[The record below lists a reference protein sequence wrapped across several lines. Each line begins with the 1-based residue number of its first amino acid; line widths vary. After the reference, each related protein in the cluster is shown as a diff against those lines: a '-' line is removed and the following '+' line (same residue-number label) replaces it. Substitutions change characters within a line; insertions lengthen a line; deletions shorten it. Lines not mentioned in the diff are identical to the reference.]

1 MALII
6 PNTQTSAAIA
16 MSTYDSSAT
25 QILTIMCWFKFNAA
39 GSGSYMDLV
48 AVENNTYMQIIT
60 DTLQIDYGTFDNDH
74 LATVL
79 TPGRWYHSA
88 MIVVPTSTTSRQ
100 IIGYLN
106 GQLQV
111 DLTDT
116 DTYSAS
122 TLVSVGNSENI
133 PAGSHY
139 VNPLN
144 GSIED
149 VRIWTRQLTLR
160 EIQDEIRSIVPV
172 HKQALAIWA
181 PFNDNITEDKSGHGH
196 IFTAGSS
203 VTLGAGRPN
212 RTWLGRG
219 TNFIK

>member
-1 MALII
+1 MAIII
-6 PNTQTSAAIA
+6 PNTQTNAAIA
-16 MSTYDSSAT
+16 MTNYNSSAT
-25 QILTIMCWFKFNAA
+25 QIFTIMCWFKITAA
-39 GSGSYMDLV
+39 GSGSYMDLISI
-48 AVENNTYMQIIT
+48 ENNTYMQIIT
-60 DTLQIDYGTFDNDH
+60 NTLQIDYGTFNNDH

-79 TPGRWYHSA
+79 TAGRWYHCA

-106 GQLQV
+106 GQLQIN
-111 DLTDT
+111 LTDT

-122 TLVSVGNSENI
+122 TFISIGNSENI

-144 GSIED
+144 GLIED
-149 VRIWTRQLTLR
+149 VRIWTRQLTLS
-160 EIQDEIRSIVPV
+160 EIQDEMRSIVPV
-172 HKQALAIWA
+172 HKQALSIWA
-181 PFNDNITEDKSGHGH
+181 PFDDNKAEDKSGHGYL
-196 IFTAGSS
+196 FTPGSS
-203 VTLGAGRPN
+203 VTLGAGRSN